1 MLSKLLTKICD
12 VDLTLKTCPNCNN
25 NTSLSNNT
33 FKGSC
38 SFVLQ
43 FRNSDSD
50 IIEIQIKF
58 RTRLVHNR
66 SGQTMRRWKDI
77 FIRMKFAF
85 FKPFRKSLIYSLKL
99 SLTLGTG
106 RLLLP
111 FDTKLYCSKKEGLE
125 QISSFLKNL
134 SNEISFVNIGC
145 ILAEF

>member
-1 MLSKLLTKICD
+1 MSLLQLLLVD
-12 VDLTLKTCPNCNN
+12 VVLIFDHQIFGNRGPGNCH
-25 NTSLSNNT
+25 L
-33 FKGSC
+33 C

-85 FKPFRKSLIYSLKL
+85 FKPFRKSLIHSLKL